1 MMRSSTMGKRAA
13 IAGLILLVVGVAH
26 AGEDP
31 DAGAL
36 MLADQTPTT
45 VEKSSDWKIFVEGAY
60 GGDTSRNQLTGQE
73 SNQSNHRLSIDLQF
87 DDSFAPGWRAVLS
100 DRLDINWPPQTGDQ
114 NSINTIREAYL
125 SWQPQTNEIIDFGR
139 INPRYGVATGYNPT
153 DFFRTDA
160 LRSVVSVDPNSL
172 KQNRQGSV
180 MLRGQTLWEDGSLT
194 ALYSPKL
201 SSAPDAND
209 FNPDWGATNNQNR
222 VLVALSQKFSEHINP
237 QFLIY
242 KEQDASTQLGFNLTD
257 LLNDSTVV
265 FFEWSGGHSLTLLT
279 QAFSQQ
285 GLPHADDNAFRNHL
299 STGLTY
305 TTENKISLTAELE
318 YNGAGLDQNTW
329 IDLSHGSLLVYGL
342 YRNWLLIE
350 QEPPTKPALFLYAN
364 WQDALINHL
373 DLSAMERYDAADYSR
388 LTWMEARYHD
398 KHSEYALQWQRYSG
412 KVWSDYGA
420 APQIMGWDV
429 LARYY
434 F

>member
-1 MMRSSTMGKRAA
+1 MMRSPLMWKRAA
-13 IAGLILLVVGVAH
+13 VAAAILLAIGAVQ

-45 VEKSSDWKIFVEGAY
+45 VEKSSDWRIFVEGAY
-60 GGDTSRNQLTGQE
+60 GGDTVRNQLTGQE
-73 SNQSNHRLSIDLQF
+73 ASQSNHRLSFDLQL
-87 DDSFAPGWRAVLS
+87 DDTFAPGWRAVLS
-100 DRLDINWPPQTGDQ
+100 DRLDVDWPPQSGDQ

-125 SWQPQTNEIIDFGR
+125 SWQPQSNEIVDFGR

-153 DFFRTDA
+153 DFFRTGA
-160 LRSVVSVDPNSL
+160 VRSVVSVDPSSL

-180 MLRGQTLWEDGSLT
+180 MLRGQTLWEGGSLT

-201 SSAPDAND
+201 SKQPDVND

-222 VLVALSQKFSEHINP
+222 VLVALSEKFNDHINP

-242 KEQDASTQLGFNLTD
+242 KAQDASTQLGFNLTD

-265 FFEWSGGHSLTLLT
+265 FVEWSGGHSATLLT
-279 QAFSQQ
+279 QAFNQH
-285 GLPHADDNAFRNHL
+285 GLPRADDDAFRNHL

-305 TTENKISLTAELE
+305 TTGNKISLTGELE
-318 YNGAGLDQNTW
+318 YNGAGLDQSDW
-329 IDLSHGSLLVYGL
+329 IALSHGSLPVYGL
-342 YRNWLLIE
+342 YRNWLQIE
-350 QEPPTKPALFLYAN
+350 QESPTKPALFFYGM

-388 LTWMEARYHD
+388 LTWLEARYHD
-398 KHSEYALQWQRYSG
+398 KHAEYALQWQRYSG

-420 APQIMGWDV
+420 APQVMGWDV
-429 LARYY
+429 VARYY